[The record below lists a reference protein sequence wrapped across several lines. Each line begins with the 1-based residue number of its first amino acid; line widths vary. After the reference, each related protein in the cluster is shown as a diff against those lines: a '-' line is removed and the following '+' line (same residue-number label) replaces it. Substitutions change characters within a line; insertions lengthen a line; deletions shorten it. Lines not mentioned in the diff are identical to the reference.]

1 MAALYSKIFEF
12 YRNQIISGALSKGQK
27 MPTEEE
33 ICHAFDA
40 SRITA
45 RHALEMLANE
55 GLIYKVQ
62 GKGTYVSEK
71 KTSMQLNSLRG
82 FSDEMRELG
91 KVPSTIVL
99 AVTLTDAND
108 KIADKLNLGSNRK
121 VYRVERIRCAD
132 GIKVAIEK
140 VYMPFSSVP
149 GIDKFDLTGS
159 LYEVLTSKYDINPS
173 FAVETL
179 EAMLCN
185 QKYADLL
192 DVKINTAV
200 LGMERVGYD
209 KNGKIY
215 EYTQSVYRGDK
226 YKFTVNMK

>member
-1 MAALYSKIFEF
+1 MAALYSKIFDF
-12 YRNQIISGALSKGQK
+12 YKKQIISGALSKGQK

-33 ICHAFDA
+33 ICHAFNA

-55 GLIYKVQ
+55 GLINKVQ

-71 KTSMQLNSLRG
+71 KTSMQLNALRG
-82 FSDEMRELG
+82 FSAEMRELG
-91 KVPSTIVL
+91 KIPSTMVISVL
-99 AVTLTDAND
+99 LTEATD
-108 KIADKLNLGSNRK
+108 KVAEKLQLGNNKK
-121 VYRVERIRCAD
+121 VYKVERIRCAD
-132 GIKVAIEK
+132 GVKVAIEK
-140 VYMPFSSVP
+140 VFMPFALVP
-149 GIDKFDLTGS
+149 GIDKLDLSDS
-159 LYEVLTSKYDINPS
+159 LYTVLIERYDINPS
-173 FAVETL
+173 WAVETL

-185 QKYADLL
+185 QKNADLL

-200 LGMERVGYD
+200 LGMERVGYA